1 MTQNFTVG
9 FIGAGTVAQAIAG
22 HALTAGHRVILS
34 NHHGR
39 ASLAG
44 LVRDLGGNASA
55 GTVAE
60 AADAEIVILAVHW
73 GSVADVGKSVPDWK
87 GRIVVDATNQWE
99 TINPMVAAD
108 LGEQTGSE
116 RNAELLPGVRLV
128 KAFNT
133 LYGRVT
139 AQNPRHAE
147 GRLIAFLAGDDTEAK
162 ATVAAFIDSL
172 GFAPVDLGDL
182 PTGRLMQV
190 GSGPLTGLHALK
202 LD

>member
-1 MTQNFTVG
+1 MTQSFTVG
-9 FIGAGTVAQAIAG
+9 FIGAGTLAQALAG
-22 HALTAGHRVILS
+22 HAVAAGHRVILS
-34 NHHGR
+34 NRHGP
-39 ASLAG
+39 ASLG
-44 LVRDLGGNASA
+44 ELVGELGGNASA

-60 AADAEIVILAVHW
+60 AAEAEIVILAVHW
-73 GSVADVGKSVPDWK
+73 GSVADVGQSVPDWT
-87 GRIVVDATNQWE
+87 GRIVVDATNQWAS
-99 TINPMVAAD
+99 INPMVAAD

-116 RNAELLPGVRLV
+116 RNADLLPGVRLV

-133 LYGRVT
+133 LYGRIT

-147 GRLIAFLAGDDTEAK
+147 GRLIAFMAGDDVEAK
-162 ATVAAFIDSL
+162 ATVAAFIDSI

-182 PTGRLMQV
+182 PIGRLMQV